1 MSLMTQVSQDV
12 ATHQDLSDTDALRAD
27 VYRLMADLLRKPP
40 DQALL
45 DWLAELQI
53 EQDGGVMAERWAGVV
68 AAAAEATPDA
78 LSRAHFRHLVGVVQ
92 GDVVP
97 YASWYRNGELMD
109 DALVSLRRDLKI
121 LGFQRADHTND
132 PEDHLLALCEV
143 MAMLIESRS
152 FNEPRFF
159 MSHLAPWAVDCMA
172 DLGRV
177 ENAFY
182 ASVGRLGAAFMES
195 EKARLE
201 SEANREPVRI
211 VEPRP

>member
-1 MSLMTQVSQDV
+1 
-12 ATHQDLSDTDALRAD
+12 
-27 VYRLMADLLRKPP
+27 MA
-40 DQALL
+40 Q
-45 DWLAELQI
+45 
-53 EQDGGVMAERWAGVV
+53 RWAALVN
-68 AAAAEATPDA
+68 AAAEATPEATPEA

-152 FNEPRFF
+152 FNESRFF
-159 MSHLAPWAVDCMA
+159 MSHLAPWAADCMA

-195 EKARLE
+195 EKSRLE
-201 SEANREPVRI
+201 SEANRDPVRI
-211 VEPRP
+211 VEP